1 MFLIKKKNELDIMY
15 TGPLASASAIHS
27 TFMHITED
35 FFVISVNFFSTTNS
49 FFLYFSFI
57 SHLFILIST
66 QQY

>member
-1 MFLIKKKNELDIMY
+1 MY
-15 TGPLASASAIHS
+15 TAPLASASAIHS